1 MSEQSVQTRSSHVL
15 EDPSAKT
22 VALTYAVAFLDAAQT
37 VGETNPLE
45 ELTSLHD
52 DVLRANP
59 DFARLLTTG
68 VLSQDE
74 QQRLIER
81 TIEPAA
87 SKLLTNF
94 LKVLSRHGRL
104 ELLPL
109 ILDQAWLEHERR
121 CGKRRVQVASARPL
135 PEGQLAQIQSRLQ
148 SVLAAEPI
156 LLPTV
161 DPELIGGLVIQVG
174 DTVYDGSVRTRL
186 KNLRHRLKEGY
197 LNEIQSGRDRFSH
210 SQGN

>member
-186 KNLRHRLKEGY
+186 KNLRRRLKEGY